1 VATASDFVTVV
12 TYNCKMTDSPK
23 VPLSIYRLILAVV
36 VCYDGNIFSR
46 LKKIGVLRLVRLF
59 NVGAMTFSIMT
70 FSITTFSITTI
81 GIMKLG
87 TTTLLVT
94 PLSKMGKDNLHADT
108 QNNNTEHN
116 DAKNDGHSADWALR
130 HSS

>member
-12 TYNCKMTDSPK
+12 TYNCKMTDLPK

-59 NVGAMTFSIMT
+59 NVGAMTFSI
-70 FSITTFSITTI
+70 TTIDITTI
-81 GIMKLG
+81 D

-108 QNNNTEHN
+108 QKNNTEHN
-116 DAKNDGHSADWALR
+116 DAKNDGHSAEWALR
-130 HSS
+130 HSL

>member
-1 VATASDFVTVV
+1 
-12 TYNCKMTDSPK
+12 MTDLPK

-46 LKKIGVLRLVRLF
+46 LKKIGVMRLVRLF
-59 NVGAMTFSIMT
+59 NVGAMTFSI
-70 FSITTFSITTI
+70 TTIDITTI
-81 GIMKLG
+81 D

-116 DAKNDGHSADWALR
+116 DAKNDGHSAEWALR
-130 HSS
+130 HSL